1 MNSNVY
7 YSVLYDHNLGKA
19 LSLPFKDCTFNL
31 EIAGRQWRDGFW
43 HLALNLKLIVS
54 LLHLFESQ
62 VVHVPIFKL
71 SLDCKVC
78 GNTQMWARFIYLV
91 VLGLSCGRQAPQL
104 WHMGSLVV
112 ALTRDTA
119 PQPGIE
125 PGPPALGV
133 QSSIHCATREVPC
146 VPVFES
152 VRLLGQCLLCLI
164 HAYDLFNA
172 CMSFRSYFCCS
183 LHVKVLGPCFPVE
196 VFSQAVL
203 KGTEVKQ
210 RIQRSELGL
219 FIFVFRRKLLLF

>member
-91 VLGLSCGRQAPQL
+91 VLGLSCGRQAP
-104 WHMGSLVV
+104 
-112 ALTRDTA
+112 
-119 PQPGIE
+119 
-125 PGPPALGV
+125 
-133 QSSIHCATREVPC
+133 
-146 VPVFES
+146 
-152 VRLLGQCLLCLI
+152 
-164 HAYDLFNA
+164 
-172 CMSFRSYFCCS
+172 
-183 LHVKVLGPCFPVE
+183 
-196 VFSQAVL
+196 
-203 KGTEVKQ
+203 
-210 RIQRSELGL
+210 
-219 FIFVFRRKLLLF
+219 